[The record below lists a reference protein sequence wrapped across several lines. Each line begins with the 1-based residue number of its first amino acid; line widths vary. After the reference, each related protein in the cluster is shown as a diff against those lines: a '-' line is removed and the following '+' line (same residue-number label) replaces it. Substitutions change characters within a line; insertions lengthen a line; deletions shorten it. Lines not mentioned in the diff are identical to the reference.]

1 MASSALRL
9 GKSEQEACTE
19 KEVSSERGCLNAPI
33 GPTVGL
39 LWQTVSADAG
49 MIIAAAA
56 RAGGCNRVSQPEQNL
71 KVANRAQGGPV

>member
-1 MASSALRL
+1 MA
-9 GKSEQEACTE
+9 
-19 KEVSSERGCLNAPI
+19 
-33 GPTVGL
+33 
-39 LWQTVSADAG
+39 TVSADAG